1 MKHQS
6 VLRAATLVA
15 ASCLCACASRAPQ
28 VSGPTP
34 AEAIAAAVADANRP
48 EADKQR
54 DAMRKPAETL
64 AFAGVKPGDSIGE
77 LLPGGGYYTRI
88 LSKVVG
94 SNGHVYAL
102 SPPRAADAPPERP
115 EPAAR
120 TKTIAADP
128 AYANLQVV
136 VTPLTT
142 IAFPAPLD
150 FVWTSQNYHDLHN
163 IPGVDLVI
171 LDKQVFDA
179 LKPGGVF
186 LVLDHAAA
194 PGSGARDTST
204 LHRIDPEIVKKEA
217 LAAGFVLDG
226 SSDLLHNGDDA
237 HTSKVFDPLIR
248 GNTDQFILKF
258 RKPAKAR

>member
-6 VLRAATLVA
+6 VLRAATFVA
-15 ASCLCACASRAPQ
+15 ASCLCACASHAPRM
-28 VSGPTP
+28 SAPTP
-34 AEAIAAAVADANRP
+34 AAAIAAALADANRP
-48 EADKQR
+48 DADKQR

-64 AFAGVKPGDSIGE
+64 AFAGVKPGDSVGE

-120 TKTIAADP
+120 TKAIAADP
-128 AYANLQVV
+128 AYSNVQVV
-136 VTPLTT
+136 VAPLTA
-142 IAFPAPLD
+142 IAFPSPLD
-150 FVWTSQNYHDLHN
+150 LVWTSQNYHDLHN
-163 IPGVDLVI
+163 AAAVDLVAF
-171 LDKQVFDA
+171 DRQVFDA

-204 LHRIDPEIVKKEA
+204 LHRIDPETVKKEA

-237 HTSKVFDPLIR
+237 HTMKVFDPLIR
-248 GNTDQFILKF
+248 GNTDQFLLRF
-258 RKPAKAR
+258 RKPAKGR